1 MRLRALRSFLFLLT
15 LSSLFVDVSV
25 SISFPAAVGLQIA
38 RQFPA
43 WLRFIRSS
51 KLISSFWNK
60 LKSFFT
66 FKELKLGDLAKGLS
80 DVKDYL
86 DLFGYLNSTSN
97 SNFSDYFTPDLQ
109 SAIITYQKNFNLNV
123 TGKFDRNTSNVI
135 SQPRCGVPDIVNGTT
150 TMNSGVSNTTSF
162 KPWWKEGKRELT
174 YGFHPENNV
183 SNGVRL
189 LFRDAFDR
197 WSNVTSLKF
206 TESTTWFNGSDVKI
220 AFVVFDGRG
229 GAVGIADTDYS
240 EHVGNVYLDS
250 EEEWVVRGENEDGDV
265 DLESVVMHVV
275 GHVLGLGHS
284 SVEEAVMYPIMLKE
298 KTEFALDDLQR
309 IHQIYGENSK

>member
-1 MRLRALRSFLFLLT
+1 
-15 LSSLFVDVSV
+15 
-25 SISFPAAVGLQIA
+25 
-38 RQFPA
+38 
-43 WLRFIRSS
+43 
-51 KLISSFWNK
+51 
-60 LKSFFT
+60 
-66 FKELKLGDLAKGLS
+66 
-80 DVKDYL
+80 
-86 DLFGYLNSTSN
+86 
-97 SNFSDYFTPDLQ
+97 
-109 SAIITYQKNFNLNV
+109 
-123 TGKFDRNTSNVI
+123 
-135 SQPRCGVPDIVNGTT
+135 
-150 TMNSGVSNTTSF
+150 
-162 KPWWKEGKRELT
+162 
-174 YGFHPENNV
+174 
-183 SNGVRL
+183 
-189 LFRDAFDR
+189 
-197 WSNVTSLKF
+197 
-206 TESTTWFNGSDVKI
+206 VKI